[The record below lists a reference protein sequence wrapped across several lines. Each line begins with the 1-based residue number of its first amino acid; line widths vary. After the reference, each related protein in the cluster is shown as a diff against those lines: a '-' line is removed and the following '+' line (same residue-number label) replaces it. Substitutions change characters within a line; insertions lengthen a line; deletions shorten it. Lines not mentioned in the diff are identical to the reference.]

1 MLTTR
6 RQREGLRW
14 VTDKPPRIPL
24 WQTIKD
30 AIFIVAVL
38 FGILLVHGWTVEQD
52 LQHQL
57 EDEKLARLKANERT
71 ATLMNGRALVDQH
84 EGVAYIPEGKVTA
97 VKVR

>member
-38 FGILLVHGWTVEQD
+38 FGILREGLLEYCIISLAEQNRQ
-52 LQHQL
+52 LQTNS
-57 EDEKLARLKANERT
+57 K
-71 ATLMNGRALVDQH
+71 
-84 EGVAYIPEGKVTA
+84 GKT
-97 VKVR
+97 K